1 MEQFLMTIFDAV
13 NYLKSCCQ
21 DSLGFIPTSFGDFY
35 CGVTNDI
42 RRREGEHNVKFLGYV
57 TAKTVKGALELET
70 MMHNVGFNTGKQL
83 GNASDDSVYVYV
95 YKIGPN
101 TVE

>member
-1 MEQFLMTIFDAV
+1 MMIFDAV

-21 DSLGFIPTSFGDFY
+21 DSMSIIPTSFEDFY

-42 RRREGEHNVKFLGYV
+42 PKRESEHNVKFLGYV
-57 TAKTVKGALELET
+57 TAKTEKGELELEA
-70 MMHNVGFNTGKQL
+70 MMHDEGFSTGSQL
-83 GNASDDSVYVYV
+83 GNAGDDSVYVYV
-95 YKIGPN
+95 YKTGHN